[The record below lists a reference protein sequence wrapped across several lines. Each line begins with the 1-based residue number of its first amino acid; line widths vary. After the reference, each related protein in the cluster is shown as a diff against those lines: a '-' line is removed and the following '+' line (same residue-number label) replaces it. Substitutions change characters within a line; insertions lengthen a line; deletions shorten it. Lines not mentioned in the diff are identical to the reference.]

1 MGAVALDAC
10 QQLSSGRARIDG
22 LSRADQ
28 QPLGC
33 QKRLNL
39 RARLLHMASAH
50 CPRPLSWL
58 ASCGQPEGGWQARHA
73 VRMRVAGASSA
84 LPHKRSCDR
93 RKVSNFQPLP
103 PQDRQGV
110 A

>member
-1 MGAVALDAC
+1 
-10 QQLSSGRARIDG
+10 
-22 LSRADQ
+22 
-28 QPLGC
+28 
-33 QKRLNL
+33 
-39 RARLLHMASAH
+39 
-50 CPRPLSWL
+50 
-58 ASCGQPEGGWQARHA
+58 
-73 VRMRVAGASSA
+73 MRVAGASSA